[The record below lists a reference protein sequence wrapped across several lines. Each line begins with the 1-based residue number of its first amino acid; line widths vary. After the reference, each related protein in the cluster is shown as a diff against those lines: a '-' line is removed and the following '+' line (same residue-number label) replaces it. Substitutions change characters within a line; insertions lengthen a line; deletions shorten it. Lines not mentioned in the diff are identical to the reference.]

1 MRTCLVTGGAGFI
14 GSHLT
19 DALLKDGW
27 NVRVLDDFSTGRRA
41 NLPDV
46 SRDVEI
52 VEGDLRHPAAAHR
65 AAKGCEV
72 VFHLGALGSVPRSVE
87 NPVLTH
93 EVNVTG
99 SVNVLTAARDA
110 GARRVVVASSS
121 SVYGDAPDAVKREE
135 GLGNPLS
142 PYAVSKR
149 AMELYGQVFALRY
162 GFEVVALRY
171 FNVFGPRQDPDAAYT
186 AVVPRFFRAAL
197 RGTRPVIHGD
207 GEQTRDFTFVADVVE
222 ASLRASA
229 AAVPGGFLVSNV
241 ALGGRVTVN
250 RLWRA
255 IAGLTGAAEPAAQP
269 EYRPPRPGDVLHASA
284 STERLRGW
292 LGWAP
297 AISLEEG
304 LDRSVAFYRAR
315 LEVEK

>member
-19 DALLKDGW
+19 DALLVHGW
-27 NVRVLDDFSTGRRA
+27 NVRVFDDFSTGRRP
-41 NLPDV
+41 NLAGV
-46 SRDVEI
+46 SRDAEI
-52 VEGDLRHPAAAHR
+52 VEGDLRDPSAVHR

-87 NPVLTH
+87 NPGLTH

-110 GARRVVVASSS
+110 GARRVIIASSS

-135 GLGNPLS
+135 DLGNPLS

-186 AVVPRFFRAAL
+186 AVVPHFFRAAL
-197 RGTRPVIHGD
+197 RGARPVIYGD

-222 ASLRASA
+222 ASVRASA
-229 AAVPGGFLVSNV
+229 APVPGGFLVSNV

-250 RLWRA
+250 RLWGA
-255 IAGLTGAAEPAAQP
+255 IAGLTGAADHP
-269 EYRPPRPGDVLHASA
+269 EHRPPRPGDVLHASA

-304 LDRSVAFYRAR
+304 LDRSFASYRERMASQAT
-315 LEVEK
+315 